1 MIKFARAFAIGTHEA
16 CGQRRKYSGEPYWY
30 HPARVAAAV
39 SIQGMSDECI
49 AAAWLHDVVEDT
61 QVELETIS
69 GMFGFQIARLV
80 QELTKVS
87 KSDDGNRATRKAL
100 DRAYLAKASAE
111 AQTIKCFDI
120 VDNMNDIWDNDPDF
134 AERYSREKIELLNV
148 MTRADASAREAAYA
162 MCRRHGN

>member
-1 MIKFARAFAIGTHEA
+1 
-16 CGQRRKYSGEPYWY
+16 
-30 HPARVAAAV
+30 
-39 SIQGMSDECI
+39 
-49 AAAWLHDVVEDT
+49 
-61 QVELETIS
+61 
-69 GMFGFQIARLV
+69 MFGFQIARLV